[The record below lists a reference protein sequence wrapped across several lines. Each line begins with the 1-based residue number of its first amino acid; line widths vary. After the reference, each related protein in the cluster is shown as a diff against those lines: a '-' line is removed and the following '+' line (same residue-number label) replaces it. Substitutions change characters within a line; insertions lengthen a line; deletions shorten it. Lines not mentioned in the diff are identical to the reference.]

1 MPASRCLQLCPAV
14 PSYMTAA
21 TPISYSQHCALLNE
35 AFEASELLLDK
46 LTHIARIYGAQLLV
60 AMGVDLQAVQ
70 RAGGWLQDSLGT
82 AYIICALCPQAM
94 LALAMWRTDDSD
106 MQCFADP
113 RFFIAV
119 PDELLYHALPA
130 LKGFEEAAA
139 ELVAAASGKDAKQAA
154 MTAQQLATVMRV
166 CLVARIQDAIATAE
180 TYPNNPFNAD
190 MQRHPLFR

>member
-1 MPASRCLQLCPAV
+1 MPFDL
-14 PSYMTAA
+14 TTA

-35 AFEASELLLDK
+35 AFEMSDLLLDK

-82 AYIICALCPQAM
+82 AYIVCALCPQAL

-106 MQCFADP
+106 LQCFADP

-119 PDELLYHALPA
+119 PDELLYHVLRCCCC
-130 LKGFEEAAA
+130 
-139 ELVAAASGKDAKQAA
+139 
-154 MTAQQLATVMRV
+154 QL
-166 CLVARIQDAIATAE
+166 
-180 TYPNNPFNAD
+180 
-190 MQRHPLFR
+190 

>member
-1 MPASRCLQLCPAV
+1 V
-14 PSYMTAA
+14 PFYLPTA
-21 TPISYSQHCALLNE
+21 TPISYSQHCALLDE
-35 AFEASELLLDK
+35 AFAVSELLLDK

-60 AMGVDLQAVQ
+60 TMGVDLQAVQ

-82 AYIICALCPQAM
+82 AYIVCALCPQAL

-113 RFFIAV
+113 RFFIAI

-130 LKGFEEAAA
+130 LKGFEAAA
-139 ELVAAASGKDAKQAA
+139 DALVAAADGKEGKQAA
-154 MTAQQLATVMRV
+154 MAAKQLATVMRI

-180 TYPNNPFNAD
+180 TYPNSPFNAD

>member
-1 MPASRCLQLCPAV
+1 M
-14 PSYMTAA
+14 
-21 TPISYSQHCALLNE
+21 
-35 AFEASELLLDK
+35 LDK
-46 LTHIARIYGAQLLV
+46 LTHIARVYGAQLLV

-82 AYIICALCPQAM
+82 AYIVCALCPQAL
-94 LALAMWRTDDSD
+94 LALAMWRADDSD

-130 LKGFEEAAA
+130 LKAFEEASA
-139 ELVAAASGKDAKQAA
+139 ELVAASDSRDSKQAA
-154 MTAQQLATVMRV
+154 MTAQQLAMVMRI

-180 TYPNNPFNAD
+180 SYPGNPFNAD
-190 MQRHPLFR
+190 MLQHPLFRYAGV